1 MNSGLRDI
9 SSLIKNE
16 VLGFIASPEASEV
29 GRVMQVGDGI
39 IHAIGLDNVMSG
51 ELVRFDDDVMGIA
64 MNLELNGV
72 SIVLLG
78 GMKGIREGAL
88 VRRTGKI
95 AEVPAGDALLGR
107 VVNAIGEPLDRKGP
121 IRTGKYRPIER
132 VAPGVL
138 ARRTVNVPLLTG
150 IKAIDSMIPIGRGQ
164 RQLIIGDR
172 QTGKTAI
179 AVDTIINQRDKNVK
193 CVYVAIGQKMS
204 TVADITKTL
213 ADRGALD
220 YTVIVAAG
228 AAEPVTMQYLSPY
241 SGVAMGEEWMQNGD
255 DVLIVYDDLSKHAAA
270 YRTMSLL
277 LRRPPGREA
286 YPGDVFYLHS
296 RLLER
301 AGRLNTENGG
311 GSITALPIIE
321 TQAGDMSAYIPTNV
335 ISITDGQIYLETVAF
350 NSGIRPAINPGLS
363 VSRVGSSAQ
372 VKAMKK
378 IAAPIRMELAQYREL
393 ASFAQFSSDLDDET
407 RARLRHGERIVETLK
422 QEQFS
427 PFRLEDEILVL
438 YATVKK
444 YLNDVNI
451 EKILP
456 FENGLV
462 EYFRSNYGGLMEE
475 VAEKGLEPDLEGKII
490 RGIEQYRQFVH
501 EEHIF

>member
-1 MNSGLRDI
+1 
-9 SSLIKNE
+9 
-16 VLGFIASPEASEV
+16 
-29 GRVMQVGDGI
+29 
-39 IHAIGLDNVMSG
+39 
-51 ELVRFDDDVMGIA
+51 
-64 MNLELNGV
+64 
-72 SIVLLG
+72 
-78 GMKGIREGAL
+78 
-88 VRRTGKI
+88 
-95 AEVPAGDALLGR
+95 
-107 VVNAIGEPLDRKGP
+107 PLDSNGP
-121 IRTGKYRPIER
+121 IRTEKYRPIER

-179 AVDTIINQRDKNVK
+179 AVDAIINQRGKNVK

-204 TVADITKTL
+204 TVADIVKTL
-213 ADRGALD
+213 AGRGALG
-220 YTVIVAAG
+220 YTVVVAAG

-255 DVLIVYDDLSKHAAA
+255 DALIVYDDLSKHAAA

-301 AGRLNTENGG
+301 AGRLNVENGG

-321 TQAGDMSAYIPTNV
+321 IQAGDMSAYIPTNV

-363 VSRVGSSAQ
+363 VSRVGRSAQ

-378 IAAPIRMELAQYREL
+378 GAAPIRMELAQYRDL

-407 RARLRHGERIVETLK
+407 KARLRHGERIVETLK

-444 YLNDVNI
+444 YLNDVKV
-451 EKILP
+451 EKILQ

-462 EYFRSNYGGLMEE
+462 EYFRSHYDGIMEE
-475 VAEKGLEPDLEGKII
+475 AAKKGLEPELEMKII
-490 RGIEQYRQFVH
+490 RGIEQYKQFVQ
-501 EEHIF
+501 EEHLF